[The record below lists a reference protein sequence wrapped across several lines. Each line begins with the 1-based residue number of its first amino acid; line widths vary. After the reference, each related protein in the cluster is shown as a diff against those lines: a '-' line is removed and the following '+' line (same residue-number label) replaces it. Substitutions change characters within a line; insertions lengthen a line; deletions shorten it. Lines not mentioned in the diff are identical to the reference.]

1 MTRSLHRAFLGGLG
15 LFGLAAL
22 AACSLLPAPAVVTL
36 EVLGKR
42 NAPADAAWVAV
53 RDARG
58 AWQVAPSS
66 VPGTYDVPTDGM
78 GRFSVA
84 IACAS
89 DPPTVTVLRGTAGE
103 IQRLT
108 TKCEATD
115 DEEGCGEA
123 SVPSSL
129 TPQAFLFTIDATGV
143 PADQRAFV
151 YFHGSPIVLDEGA
164 GSVNVSMGRDN
175 VLFFTA
181 VGPENAK
188 AAGQPD
194 PNGITAFHW
203 GQASHLAPDVHVVA
217 SGEGTNMSTPLDGL
231 ATFTGTGSDSVTAR
245 ATLKLPHEVR
255 VPLGAA
261 PSGQLAYH
269 GVPDGL
275 AQMVHEAATM
285 LSATAL
291 GPAQEAGG
299 QRLRSAQFNLASTA
313 ATPSLRVA
321 LLDSAF
327 APVERFSNGVLR
339 WTAYND
345 PQAGPAQAY
354 SVATTIGPPSAPT
367 LVWNVIVT
375 PRWLSV
381 DPDVRA
387 AGTLEYRPPD
397 LRGLNGIDDAWR
409 LPPDATGSWALTA
422 MIGRTADGSPLDLAM
437 IMKGHGVEEAGAV
450 LLSAG
455 REGPL

>member
-1 MTRSLHRAFLGGLG
+1 MIRSLHRALLGALG
-15 LFGLAAL
+15 LLGLVAL

-42 NAPADAAWVAV
+42 NAPADATWVAV

-58 AWQVAPSS
+58 AWHITPSS
-66 VPGTYDVPTDGM
+66 VPGSYDIPTDGM

-89 DPPTVTVLRGTAGE
+89 DPPTVTVLHGTASE
-103 IQRLT
+103 IQALT
-108 TKCEATD
+108 SKCEATD
-115 DEEGCGEA
+115 DEGGCGEKSVLA
-123 SVPSSL
+123 SV
-129 TPQAFLFTIDATGV
+129 TPQAFLFSIDATGV

-151 YFHGSPIVLDEGA
+151 YFHGSPVVLDEGT

-181 VGPENAK
+181 IAPENPK

-203 GQASHLAPDVHVVA
+203 GQASHLAAALHVVA
-217 SGEGTNMSTPLDGL
+217 DGEGSNVRTPLDGL
-231 ATFTGTGSDSVTAR
+231 ASFTGAGSDTVTAR

-255 VPLGAA
+255 VPLGTA
-261 PSGQLAYH
+261 PSAQLAYH

-275 AQMVHEAATM
+275 AQLVHEAATM

-291 GPAQEAGG
+291 GPAEEDGG
-299 QRLRSAQFNLASTA
+299 QRLRGAQFNLASTA

-321 LLDSAF
+321 LLDTALG
-327 APVERFSNGVLR
+327 PVERYTNGALR
-339 WTAYND
+339 WTAYSD
-345 PQAGPAQAY
+345 PRAGPAQAY
-354 SVATTIGPPSAPT
+354 GLTTTIGPSGTPT
-367 LVWNVIVT
+367 LVWKTIVT

-387 AGTLEYRPPD
+387 SGTLEYQPPD
-397 LRGLNGIDDAWR
+397 LRGLTGIDDAWL
-409 LPPDATGSWALTA
+409 LPRIGTGSWELAA
-422 MIGRTADGSPLDLAM
+422 MIGRSADGTPVDLAG

-455 REGPL
+455 RKGPL